1 MSHERFLW
9 NKDRT
14 EMVRVG
20 AIKQIAIA
28 EIGASYPTA
37 PADRMPK
44 RKPASPEKTTWVAR
58 VHFTRSTETMV
69 LGIFDSLAEARQ
81 FVEGLQRHAEGRDES
96 QLPLVRGGEAIVS

>member
-1 MSHERFLW
+1 MSQERFLW
-9 NKDRT
+9 NRDRT

-28 EIGASYPTA
+28 EIGASYSTA

-44 RKPASPEKTTWVAR
+44 RKPPAPEKTTWVVR
-58 VHFTRSTETMV
+58 VHFARSTETMV

-81 FVEGLQRHAEGRDES
+81 FVEGLQRHAEGRDEQ
-96 QLPLVRGGEAIVS
+96 QLPLSQGGDAVVP